1 MKNIFTKD
9 ELNSFMQYFRM
20 MIRDLIICT
29 SNIDEIIEQ
38 NNENR
43 EKIAPINYFL
53 GHYVAQSYSFA
64 TLTLSKLFVRDE
76 KRSLKKLMNKLETSD
91 FDEDLKEILSKNR
104 QLFENGS
111 DGEYDYLFKNK
122 ADIKNAIAISRGE
135 IEKAEFLVEKIKAR
149 RDSYYAHFDPDKKD
163 KIEVESLAE
172 IKQLCEVS
180 ESIYNRFDAG
190 FNNSTFMFTNLW
202 GMEVLFTM
210 INGHHDYHTKMI
222 DDLEK
227 E

>member
-43 EKIAPINYFL
+43 EKIAPIKYFL

-64 TLTLSKLFVRDE
+64 TLTLSKLFVQDE
-76 KRSLKKLMNKLETSD
+76 KRSIKKLMNKLENSD
-91 FDEDLKEILSKNR
+91 FDEELKEILNKNR

-111 DGEYDYLFKNK
+111 VGEYDYLFKNK
-122 ADIKNAIAISRGE
+122 IDIKNGILISREE
-135 IEKAEFLVEKIKAR
+135 IKVAESLVEKIKAR
-149 RDSYYAHFDPDKKD
+149 RDSYYAHIDPDKKD
-163 KIEVESLAE
+163 KIEVESLVE
-172 IKQLCEVS
+172 IKQLCEVA
-180 ESIYNRFDAG
+180 EGIYNWFNAG

-202 GMEVLFTM
+202 GIDELFTI
-210 INGHHDYHTKMI
+210 INGYHDFHTKMR